1 MAARRPRGRIEA
13 AHRLRGAAIAL
24 SLVTMLIPSDG
35 TRAQSVPVT
44 QAIGSVA
51 ALPAYPDPDGCT
63 RPDAAREHAFLAKR
77 VIAPRKEAWQD
88 AHGGQIAAK
97 AAVKARLAGWP
108 ERLLVERAALPETDD
123 AFLRN
128 LARDTWRGLDALVD
142 RDHGLPVDHVRFC
155 GGSLDA
161 NRVKIGDYTSGTNI
175 GLHLMATVGAVE
187 LELVPREKAVANI
200 RRALETMK
208 NFETYEGFFYNYYDT
223 TSLERTSDFV
233 SFVDSAWL
241 TTGLLVVRQAFP
253 ELWAD
258 ISTLI
263 DRQDYEIF
271 YDPEARLM
279 MHGITVANGKAT
291 RSQFHYGMLY
301 TEARLGALIA
311 IGRGD
316 APEAS
321 WFAMHRT
328 LPPSTEWQA
337 QKPQGHEKT
346 VRGHSFYAGTY
357 RFRDLRY
364 VPSWGGS
371 LFEALMPVLA
381 LDERAFAPRSLGR
394 NDEIHVEV
402 QRLYAEQL
410 GLPVWGMSPSS
421 KPDSV
426 DYGEFGAAPLGIAG
440 YRSGIVT
447 PHASALAL
455 AVAPEAATANLRA
468 IASRYDAYGEFGLYD
483 AIDPATGNVAHA
495 YLSLDQA
502 MSFVAIANYLKDGC
516 VQKRFAADPI
526 ASAVLPM
533 LGDEDFND

>member
-1 MAARRPRGRIEA
+1 MAARRPRQRSEK
-13 AHRLRGAAIAL
+13 AHRLRCAALAL
-24 SLVTMLIPSDG
+24 SVLTILVPAER
-35 TRAQSVPVT
+35 TRAQSIPAT
-44 QAIGSVA
+44 QAIGSVSA
-51 ALPAYPDPDGCT
+51 KPVYPDPDGCT
-63 RPDAAREHAFLAKR
+63 RPDAVREQAFLTKR

-97 AAVKARLAGWP
+97 PAVKARLAGWP
-108 ERLLVERAALPETDD
+108 ERLLVERAEPVSDE
-123 AFLRN
+123 AFLN
-128 LARDTWRGLDALVD
+128 DLARDTWRGLDALVD
-142 RDHGLPVDHVRFC
+142 RDHGIPVDHVRFC

-161 NRVKIGDYTSGTNI
+161 SRVKIGDYTSGTNI
-175 GLHLMATVGAVE
+175 GLHLMATVGAIE
-187 LELVPREKAVANI
+187 LELLPRERAVANV
-200 RRALETMK
+200 RRVLETLK
-208 NFETYEGFFYNYYDT
+208 QFETHEGFFYNYYDT
-223 TSLERTSDFV
+223 TTLERTSDFV

-253 ELWAD
+253 ELW
-258 ISTLI
+258 SKVSVLV
-263 DRQDYEIF
+263 DRQNYQVF
-271 YDPEARLM
+271 YDPEAKLM
-279 MHGITVANGKAT
+279 AHGITVADGVAM

-316 APEAS
+316 TPEAS

-328 LPPSTEWQA
+328 LPPGTEWQA
-337 QKPQGHEKT
+337 QKPQGREKI

-357 RFRDLRY
+357 QFRDLRF

-421 KPDSV
+421 RPDSV

-440 YRSGIVT
+440 YRAGIVT

-455 AVAPEAATANLRA
+455 AVAPKAATANLRA
-468 IASRYDAYGEFGLYD
+468 IASGYDAYGEFGLYD
-483 AIDPATGNVAHA
+483 AVDPASGNVAHA

-502 MSFVAIANYLKDGC
+502 MSFVALANHLKDGC

>member
-1 MAARRPRGRIEA
+1 MTGRPHRRSDGTRRARC
-13 AHRLRGAAIAL
+13 AAIAL
-24 SLVTMLIPSDG
+24 SLLMIFAATAHAP
-35 TRAQSVPVT
+35 AQSIPAARAVGAVTATPV
-44 QAIGSVA
+44 
-51 ALPAYPDPDGCT
+51 YPDPDGCA
-63 RPDAAREHAFLAKR
+63 RPDPKREKAFLKKR
-77 VIAPRKEAWQD
+77 VIAPRKEAWQN
-88 AHGGQIAAK
+88 AHGGHLAAK
-97 AAVKARLAGWP
+97 PAVKARLAGWP
-108 ERLLVERAALPETDD
+108 ERLLVDRAALPENDEE
-123 AFLRN
+123 FLRR
-128 LARDTWRGLDALVD
+128 LASDTWRGLDALVD

-161 NRVKIGDYTSGTNI
+161 SRVKIGDYTSGTNI
-175 GLHLMATVGAVE
+175 GLHWMATVGAVE
-187 LELVPREKAVANI
+187 LGLVPRDVALANV
-200 RRALETMK
+200 RRALDSLKQLETH
-208 NFETYEGFFYNYYDT
+208 EGFFYNYYDT
-223 TSLERTSDFV
+223 TTLERTSDFV

-253 ELWAD
+253 ELWSEVTALVD
-258 ISTLI
+258 A
-263 DRQDYEIF
+263 QDYDVF
-271 YDPEARLM
+271 YDPTVKLM
-279 MHGITVANGKAT
+279 SHGIVVIDGVPT

-316 APEAS
+316 APEES
-321 WFAMHRT
+321 WYAMHRT
-328 LPPSTEWQA
+328 LPPTTEWQG
-337 QKPQGHEKT
+337 QVPRGREKT

-357 RFRDLRY
+357 GFRDLRY

-381 LDERAFAPRSLGR
+381 LDERTYAPRSLGR

-410 GLPVWGMSPSS
+410 GQPVWGMSPSS
-421 KPDSV
+421 KPDSI

-440 YRSGIVT
+440 YRAGVVT

-455 AVAPEAATANLRA
+455 AVAPEAATSNLRA

-483 AIDPATGNVAHA
+483 AVDPASGNVAHA

-502 MSFVAIANYLKDGC
+502 MSFVALANHLKDGC

-533 LGDEDFND
+533 LAEEDFSN